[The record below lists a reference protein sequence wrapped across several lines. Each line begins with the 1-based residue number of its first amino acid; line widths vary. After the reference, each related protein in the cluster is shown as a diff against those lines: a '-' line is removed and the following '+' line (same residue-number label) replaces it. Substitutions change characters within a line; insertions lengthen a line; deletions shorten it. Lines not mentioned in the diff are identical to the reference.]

1 MRREHFF
8 KTNMATSEGS
18 NSIVVL
24 EAILE
29 DQIADLWPDYPC
41 LYDVKSSDFK
51 NRDMRDQAVEEMANK
66 LGQSGK

>member
-1 MRREHFF
+1 
-8 KTNMATSEGS
+8 MATSEVGS
-18 NSIVVL
+18 NSIVVH

-51 NRDMRDQAVEEMANK
+51 NRDLRDQAVEEMGKK
-66 LGQSGK
+66 LGQSGKCKSAVLV